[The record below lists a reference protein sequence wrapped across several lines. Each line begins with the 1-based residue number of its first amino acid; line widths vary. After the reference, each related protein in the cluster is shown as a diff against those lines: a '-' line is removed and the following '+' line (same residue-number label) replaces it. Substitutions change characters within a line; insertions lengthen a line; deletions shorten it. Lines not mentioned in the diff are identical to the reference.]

1 MPLTDYE
8 MALRLR
14 QIGSVDFERLA
25 ALLGGDKAAIRAMRE
40 ETKFIDAHPHLPRS
54 AEFAAKVRN
63 YLVAQKLAWNQD
75 NLEIAVAA
83 VQIKGNAED
92 YD

>member
-1 MPLTDYE
+1 MSLTDYE

-14 QIGSVDFERLA
+14 QIGSVDFERLV
-25 ALLGGDKAAIRAMRE
+25 ALLGGDRAAIRAMRE

-63 YLVAQKLAWNQD
+63 YLVAQKLEWNQD

-83 VQIKGNAED
+83 VSFPAES
-92 YD
+92 

>member
-1 MPLTDYE
+1 MALTDYE

-14 QIGSVDFERLA
+14 QIGSVDFERLV

-40 ETKFIDAHPHLPRS
+40 ETKFIDAHPNLPRS

-63 YLVAQKLAWNQD
+63 YLVAQKLEWNQG

-83 VQIKGNAED
+83 VSFPAES
-92 YD
+92 

>member
-1 MPLTDYE
+1 MALTDYE

-14 QIGSVDFERLA
+14 QIGSVDFERLV

-40 ETKFIDAHPHLPRS
+40 ETKFIDAHPGLPRS

-63 YLVAQKLAWNQD
+63 YLVAQKLEWNQD

-83 VQIKGNAED
+83 VSFPAES
-92 YD
+92 